1 MSVVPDDDPR
11 RIVERLNDT
20 INAHDPSMGRDLFA
34 PDAVMV
40 TAAGR
45 RLNLSGMGQLLNGTA
60 RAFPD
65 MKVRIE
71 RWIIDGDTV
80 VTEEVMEGTH
90 QGDFGG
96 LSPTGR
102 RVELRMCHVTRVV
115 DGRIVERVAYH
126 DTAGILRQLR

>member
-1 MSVVPDDDPR
+1 
-11 RIVERLNDT
+11 VERLTDT
-20 INAHDPSMGRDLFA
+20 INAHDPARGRDLFA
-34 PDAVMV
+34 PDATMV
-40 TAAGR
+40 TATGR
-45 RLNLSGMGQLLNGTA
+45 VLNLGGMGQLLTDTA

-65 MKVRIE
+65 MTVRIA
-71 RWIIDGDTV
+71 RCLVDGDVV

-90 QGDFGG
+90 RGEFAG

-102 RVELRMCHVTRVV
+102 RVKLPMCHVTRVV